1 MSQKNFKKLFTI
13 YFIIF
18 GALISIFS
26 GVIAYNIQ
34 LNSFKSELDAKAD
47 EIMII
52 KKFLILK
59 EEVDNLD
66 SIVKSLSKSVSLRKF
81 VKHQNRDNLL
91 IIEDVFLT
99 VANMNRDVMQLRF
112 IDKNGMEVIRVN
124 KQNRYDE
131 AFLITKDKLQ
141 NKASRDYFQIVSSMK
156 DEKVWYSKFDLNMEH
171 GKVEI
176 PYKPTI
182 RIAIPLFDDSQK
194 FEGMLM
200 VNLLTKNLL
209 DSISN
214 SSTFEHYIVD
224 KDGHYIFHPDSK
236 YSFNKYTGISRAI
249 TKDFPKNASKI
260 LSKQE
265 SFENCYVYKLNDII
279 KNEDEALLILKPK
292 KEYQAQFLKDRV
304 LSTIYIILL
313 SILVSIFMAFFA
325 SRKPS
330 ELQRALFV
338 AHRELNRFASILDKY
353 VVSARVKRDSTI
365 AEVSSA
371 FEVSSG
377 YSKEELIGQPMSII
391 RHEDTP
397 MSLYAELWRNVL
409 SDKAWDGEIKNKK
422 KDGTEFWLEQHI
434 VAVKDE
440 QGEVESFLSV
450 SQDITLKKELE
461 VLSSIDKLTGIL
473 NRRKLDEFLDY
484 EVEIAKRHK
493 HDLSLIIVDIDHF
506 KDVNDTYGHQVGDL
520 VLFEITKIITNIVRK
535 SDIFGRFGGEEF
547 LIICPH
553 TTEDEAF
560 TLSQK
565 LKEEVSSY
573 HFNKVGYKTI
583 SLGIAQL
590 KDGDDAQS
598 LVKKADIALYEAKNT
613 GRDKAVIYSI

>member
-13 YFIIF
+13 YFIMF
-18 GALISIFS
+18 GTLISIFS
-26 GVIAYNIQ
+26 GIIAYNIQ
-34 LNSFKSELDAKAD
+34 LHSFKDELDAKAD

-66 SIVKSLSKSVSLRKF
+66 SIVKNLSRSATLREF
-81 VKHQNRDNLL
+81 VKHRADDELL
-91 IIEDVFLT
+91 RVQDLFVT
-99 VANMNRDVMQLRF
+99 VTNMNRNIMQLRY
-112 IDKNGMEVIRVN
+112 IDKNGMEIVRVN
-124 KQNRYDE
+124 KKNRYDE
-131 AFLITKDKLQ
+131 ASLISMDKLQ
-141 NKASRDYFQIVSSMK
+141 NKASRDYFKDVSNMK
-156 DEKVWYSKFDLNMEH
+156 DEKVWYSSFDLNMEH
-171 GKVEI
+171 GKVEL

-182 RIAIPLFDDSQK
+182 RVAIPLFDEHQS

-209 DSISN
+209 NSISN

-224 KDGHYIFHPDSK
+224 KDGNYIIHPDEK
-236 YSFNKYTGISRAI
+236 YSFNKYTGVPRTIN
-249 TKDFPKNASKI
+249 KDFPKNASKI
-260 LSKQE
+260 LSKGE
-265 SFENCYVYKLNDII
+265 SFENHYVYRLNDII
-279 KNEDEALLILKPK
+279 KNKDEALLILKPK
-292 KEYQAQFLKDRV
+292 KEYQEQFLKDRV
-304 LSTIYIILL
+304 ISTIYIIIL
-313 SILVSIFMAFFA
+313 SILASVLMAFFA
-325 SRKPS
+325 SKKPS

-338 AHRELNRFASILDKY
+338 ANRELKRFASILDKY

-397 MSLYAELWRNVL
+397 MSLYTELWKNVL
-409 SDKAWDGEIKNKK
+409 SDKAWDVEIKNKK
-422 KDGTEFWLEQHI
+422 KDGSVFWLEQHI
-434 VAVKDE
+434 VAVKNE
-440 QGEVESFLSV
+440 SGEVESFLSV

-506 KDVNDTYGHQVGDL
+506 KEVNDTHGHQVGDI
-520 VLFEITKIITNIVRK
+520 VLFEVTKMISSLVRK

-553 TTEDEAF
+553 TTEEEALV
-560 TLSQK
+560 LSEK
-565 LKEEVSSY
+565 LREEVSSY

-590 KDGDDAQS
+590 RDEDDAQS
-598 LVKKADIALYEAKNT
+598 LVKKADIALYEAKNS
-613 GRDKAVIYSI
+613 GRNRAIIYSI

>member
-1 MSQKNFKKLFTI
+1 M
-13 YFIIF
+13 F
-18 GALISIFS
+18 GTLISIFS
-26 GVIAYNIQ
+26 GIIAYNIQ
-34 LNSFKSELDAKAD
+34 LHSFKDELDAKAD

-66 SIVKSLSKSVSLRKF
+66 SIVKNLSRSATLREF
-81 VKHQNRDNLL
+81 VKHRADDELL
-91 IIEDVFLT
+91 RVQDLFVT
-99 VANMNRDVMQLRF
+99 VTNMNRNIMQLRY
-112 IDKNGMEVIRVN
+112 IDKNGMEIVRVN
-124 KQNRYDE
+124 KKNRYDE
-131 AFLITKDKLQ
+131 ASLISMDKLQ
-141 NKASRDYFQIVSSMK
+141 NKASRDYFKDVSNMK
-156 DEKVWYSKFDLNMEH
+156 DEKVWYSSFDLNMEH
-171 GKVEI
+171 GKVEL

-182 RIAIPLFDDSQK
+182 RVAIPLFDEHQS

-209 DSISN
+209 NSISN

-224 KDGHYIFHPDSK
+224 KDGNYIIHPDEK
-236 YSFNKYTGISRAI
+236 YSFNKYTGVPRTIN
-249 TKDFPKNASKI
+249 KDFPKNASKI
-260 LSKQE
+260 LSKGE
-265 SFENCYVYKLNDII
+265 SFENHYVYRLNDII
-279 KNEDEALLILKPK
+279 KNKDEALLILKPK
-292 KEYQAQFLKDRV
+292 KEYQEQFLKDRV
-304 LSTIYIILL
+304 ISTIYIIIL
-313 SILVSIFMAFFA
+313 SILASVLMAFFA
-325 SRKPS
+325 SKKPS

-338 AHRELNRFASILDKY
+338 ANRELKRFASILDKY

-397 MSLYAELWRNVL
+397 MSLYTELWKNVL

-422 KDGTEFWLEQHI
+422 KDGSVFWLEQHI
-434 VAVKDE
+434 VAVKNE
-440 QGEVESFLSV
+440 SGEVESFLSV

-506 KDVNDTYGHQVGDL
+506 KEVNDTHGHQVGDI
-520 VLFEITKIITNIVRK
+520 VLFEVTKMISSLVRK

-553 TTEDEAF
+553 TTEEEALV
-560 TLSQK
+560 LSEK
-565 LKEEVSSY
+565 LREEVSSY

-590 KDGDDAQS
+590 RDEDDAQS
-598 LVKKADIALYEAKNT
+598 LVKKADIALYEAKNS
-613 GRDKAVIYSI
+613 GRNRAIIYSI

>member
-13 YFIIF
+13 YFIMF
-18 GALISIFS
+18 GTLISIFS
-26 GVIAYNIQ
+26 GIIAYNIQ
-34 LNSFKSELDAKAD
+34 LHSFKDELDAKAD

-66 SIVKSLSKSVSLRKF
+66 SIVKNLSRSATLREF
-81 VKHQNRDNLL
+81 VKHRADDELL
-91 IIEDVFLT
+91 RVQDLFVT
-99 VANMNRDVMQLRF
+99 VTNMNRNIMQLRY
-112 IDKNGMEVIRVN
+112 IDKNGMEIVRVN
-124 KQNRYDE
+124 KKNRYDE
-131 AFLITKDKLQ
+131 ASLISMDKLQ
-141 NKASRDYFQIVSSMK
+141 NKASRDYFKDVSNMK
-156 DEKVWYSKFDLNMEH
+156 DEKVWYSSFDLNMEH
-171 GKVEI
+171 GKVEL

-182 RIAIPLFDDSQK
+182 RVAIPLFDEHQS

-209 DSISN
+209 NSISN

-224 KDGHYIFHPDSK
+224 KDGNYIIHPDEK
-236 YSFNKYTGISRAI
+236 YSFNKYTGVPRTIN
-249 TKDFPKNASKI
+249 KDFPKNASKI
-260 LSKQE
+260 LSKGE
-265 SFENCYVYKLNDII
+265 SFENHYVYRLNDII
-279 KNEDEALLILKPK
+279 KNKDEALLILKPK
-292 KEYQAQFLKDRV
+292 KEYQEQFLKDRV
-304 LSTIYIILL
+304 ISTIYIIIL
-313 SILVSIFMAFFA
+313 SILASVLMAFFA
-325 SRKPS
+325 SKKPS

-338 AHRELNRFASILDKY
+338 ANRELKRFASILDKY

-397 MSLYAELWRNVL
+397 MSLYTELWKNVL

-422 KDGTEFWLEQHI
+422 KDGSVFWLEQHI
-434 VAVKDE
+434 VAVKNE
-440 QGEVESFLSV
+440 SGEVESFLSV

-506 KDVNDTYGHQVGDL
+506 KEVNDTHGHQVGDI
-520 VLFEITKIITNIVRK
+520 VLFEVTKMISSLVRK

-553 TTEDEAF
+553 TTEEEALV
-560 TLSQK
+560 LSEK
-565 LKEEVSSY
+565 LREEVSSY

-590 KDGDDAQS
+590 RDEDDAQS
-598 LVKKADIALYEAKNT
+598 LVKKADIALYEAKNS
-613 GRDKAVIYSI
+613 GRNRAIIYSI